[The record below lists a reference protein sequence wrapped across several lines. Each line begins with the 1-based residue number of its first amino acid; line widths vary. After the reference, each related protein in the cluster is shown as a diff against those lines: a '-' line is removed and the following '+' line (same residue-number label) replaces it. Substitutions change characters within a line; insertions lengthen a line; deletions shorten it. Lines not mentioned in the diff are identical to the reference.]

1 MFTDDLLGVLCQRH
15 FSKEMFNE
23 IVGGHCSQI
32 PFQLIHQ
39 QQLHLLQREERE
51 GKGEGEKRKK
61 GVEECG

>member
-39 QQLHLLQREERE
+39 KQLHLLQRQEG
-51 GKGEGEKRKK
+51 GKGEEEKRKEK
-61 GVEECG
+61 REKRG